1 MRISVNGSDTF
12 VATGGQDFDATKPGV
27 VFIHGAGFDHSVW
40 ALHSRWFAHNG
51 FAVLAPDL
59 PGHGLSQGKPLGSI
73 AEMADWI
80 VALIAAAGLKEARL
94 IGHSMGALVAL
105 EAAARHPDKVAGLGL
120 VAAATAMPVS
130 EALLSAAKANSP
142 DAIAM
147 MTIWGFGYRAG
158 LGGNLMPGG
167 WMMGGGVRVLEAAK
181 PGVLYADLAAS
192 NAYDAKAA
200 AVKIKAPTTIILA
213 EYDLMTPVRNG
224 KALAELIPGARTVL
238 LSGAG
243 HMLLAEKPDEVLKA
257 LAA

>member
-1 MRISVNGSDTF
+1 MRISVNGSETF
-12 VATGGQDFDATKPGV
+12 AATGGQDFDAAKPGV

-73 AEMADWI
+73 TEMADWI
-80 VALIAAAGLKEARL
+80 VALTAAAGLKEARL
-94 IGHSMGALVAL
+94 IGHSMGALIAL

-130 EALLSAAKANSP
+130 DALLSAARANSP

-167 WMMGGGVRVLEAAK
+167 WMMGSGVRVLEAAK
-181 PGVLYADLAAS
+181 PGVLYADLFAS
-192 NAYDAKAA
+192 NAYDARAA
-200 AVKIKAPTTIILA
+200 AAKIKTPTTIVLA
-213 EYDLMTPVRNG
+213 ERDLMTPVKNG
-224 KALAELIPGARTVL
+224 RALAELIPGARTVL

-257 LAA
+257 IAA